1 VTRPGLAILAG
12 LCATL
17 LGVGLQRFAF
27 GPIQPA
33 MVELGWLTAGAAG
46 VLGAASFLGYVIG
59 VALAHTL
66 ARAIGLRAALRLA
79 AASAVLFFA
88 LCAIRGPLAWFLPW
102 RTMAGVSGG
111 VLMILAG
118 PAVQAVVPA
127 AMRGRAAGLMFLGP
141 GGGIVI
147 AGLLVPVLLP
157 FGLPAT
163 WLALAGAAAFLTALS
178 WPLWPDVP
186 APTQAPL
193 SGLPAPAR
201 RLVAT
206 YGLVGIA
213 TMPHMQW
220 WADYV
225 ARGLGRGVDV
235 GATHWLIYGLG
246 AVGVP
251 FILGAAADRIGVP
264 RMFRILLLVETASQI
279 LPLIGTSDWI
289 LTASGLCAGA
299 GNIGLT
305 SMTLAR
311 APGVAGPA
319 APAVWRAATLA
330 FAIATF
336 ATGFLLAAV
345 YKLTG
350 SHLPLFAIGAAGGVA
365 AMVVGRK

>member
-1 VTRPGLAILAG
+1 MKPGWAILAG

-27 GPIQPA
+27 GPIQPE
-33 MVELGWLTAGAAG
+33 MVQQGWLTGGGAG

-59 VALAHTL
+59 VAGAHRA
-66 ARAIGLRAALRLA
+66 ARAVGLRLALRL
-79 AASAVLFFA
+79 SALSAIVFFA
-88 LCAIRGPLAWFLPW
+88 LCAIRGPLGWFLPW
-102 RTMAGVSGG
+102 RTLAGVSGG

-127 AMRGRAAGLMFLGP
+127 AMRGRAAALMFLGP

-147 AGLLVPVLLP
+147 AAIAVPLLLP
-157 FGLPAT
+157 FGLSAT
-163 WLALAGAAAFLTALS
+163 WLALAVAAAFLTALS
-178 WPLWPDVP
+178 WLCWPNVP
-186 APTQAPL
+186 APQPAPIA
-193 SGLPAPAR
+193 GLPPAAR

-213 TMPHMQW
+213 TMPHMQF

-225 ARGLGRGVDV
+225 ARGLGRGTSA
-235 GATHWLIYGLG
+235 GAFQWLIYGIG
-246 AVGVP
+246 AVSIP
-251 FILGAAADRIGVP
+251 FILGLTADKVGVP
-264 RMFRILLLVETASQI
+264 RMFRLLLLVETASQL
-279 LPLIGTSDWI
+279 LPFAGTSDWV
-289 LTASGLCAGA
+289 LAASGLCAGA

-330 FAIATF
+330 FSIATF
-336 ATGFLLAAV
+336 STGFVLAWIYAA
-345 YKLTG
+345 TG
-350 SHLPLFAIGAAGGVA
+350 SHLPLFAVGAAGGLA
-365 AMVVGRK
+365 AIIVGRK